1 MPLVS
6 SVISE
11 YQVMC
16 SFLGKL

>member
-16 SFLGKL
+16 SFMGKL